1 MKEPSLQKTTAL
13 SLALHISFLLIS
25 FLLLR
30 QSSQFLMPS
39 SYTINLVSPEALK
52 GIERRG
58 RISSETTRDTSV
70 TKDVPKKNVPMEDVD
85 KKFKKDELIEEKI
98 SAIAAKKRVERI
110 VRLRSVISLKG
121 DVNNK
126 DISETPSINT
136 GKGSIS
142 DDYYTKIR
150 NQIWQQWVY
159 PDTGKKDLEAI
170 ISIRIMKDGTIS
182 MQKIEKSSG
191 NPLFDKSA
199 IKALTKANPLSPPPY
214 EMEVGVR
221 FYP

>member
-1 MKEPSLQKTTAL
+1 
-13 SLALHISFLLIS
+13 
-25 FLLLR
+25 
-30 QSSQFLMPS
+30 
-39 SYTINLVSPEALK
+39 
-52 GIERRG
+52 
-58 RISSETTRDTSV
+58 
-70 TKDVPKKNVPMEDVD
+70 MEDVD

-98 SAIAAKKRVERI
+98 SVIAAKKRVERI

-126 DISETPSINT
+126 NISETPSINT

>member
-126 DISETPSINT
+126 NISETPSINT

>member
-1 MKEPSLQKTTAL
+1 MKEPLLQKTTAL
-13 SLALHISFLLIS
+13 SLALHISVLLIS

-39 SYTINLVSPEALK
+39 SYTVNLVTPEVLK
-52 GIERRG
+52 GVERG
-58 RISSETTRDTSV
+58 KSQISSETTRDTSV
-70 TKDVPKKNVPMEDVD
+70 TQDVPKEDV
-85 KKFKKDELIEEKI
+85 KKKLKEELVEEKI
-98 SAIAAKKRVERI
+98 SAIEAKKRVERI
-110 VRLRSVISLKG
+110 VRLRSTISLKKG
-121 DVNNK
+121 VNERN
-126 DISETPSINT
+126 ISDTSSINT
-136 GKGSIS
+136 VKGTIS

-159 PDTGKKDLEAI
+159 PDIGQKDLEAI

-199 IKALTKANPLSPPPY
+199 IKAITKANPLSPPPY
-214 EMEVGVR
+214 EMEVGVK

>member
-13 SLALHISFLLIS
+13 SLGLHISFLLIS

-30 QSSQFLMPS
+30 QSSHFLMPS
-39 SYTINLVSPEALK
+39 SYTISLVGPEVLKSIGKAKSQISPETL
-52 GIERRG
+52 
-58 RISSETTRDTSV
+58 RDTSV
-70 TKDVPKKNVPMEDVD
+70 KEGVPMEDM
-85 KKFKKDELIEEKI
+85 KKTSKKEDLIEEKI
-98 SAIAAKKRVERI
+98 SAIEAKKRVERI

-121 DVNNK
+121 DVSNK
-126 DISETPSINT
+126 NISDTPSINT

-142 DDYYTKIR
+142 EDYYTKIR

-182 MQKIEKSSG
+182 IQKIEKSSG

-199 IKALTKANPLSPPPY
+199 IKAISKANPLPPPPY
-214 EMEVGVR
+214 EMEVGVK

>member
-13 SLALHISFLLIS
+13 SLALHLSFLLIS

-58 RISSETTRDTSV
+58 RISSETTRGTSV
-70 TKDVPKKNVPMEDVD
+70 TKDVPKKDVPKEDVD
-85 KKFKKDELIEEKI
+85 KKFNKDELIEEKI
-98 SAIAAKKRVERI
+98 SAIEAKKRVERI

-121 DVNNK
+121 DANNK
-126 DISETPSINT
+126 NISETPSINT

>member
-1 MKEPSLQKTTAL
+1 MKEPLLQKTTAL
-13 SLALHISFLLIS
+13 SLALHISVLLIS

-39 SYTINLVSPEALK
+39 SYTVNLVTPEVLK
-52 GIERRG
+52 GFERG
-58 RISSETTRDTSV
+58 KSHISPITTRDTSV
-70 TKDVPKKNVPMEDVD
+70 TQDVPKEDV
-85 KKFKKDELIEEKI
+85 KKKLKEELFEEKI
-98 SAIAAKKRVERI
+98 SAIEAKKRVERI
-110 VRLRSVISLKG
+110 VRLRSTISLKKG
-121 DVNNK
+121 VNERN
-126 DISETPSINT
+126 ISDTSSSINT
-136 GKGSIS
+136 VKGTIS

-159 PDTGKKDLEAI
+159 PDIGQKDLEAI

-199 IKALTKANPLSPPPY
+199 IKAITKANPLSPPPY
-214 EMEVGVR
+214 EMEVGVK

>member
-52 GIERRG
+52 SIERRG